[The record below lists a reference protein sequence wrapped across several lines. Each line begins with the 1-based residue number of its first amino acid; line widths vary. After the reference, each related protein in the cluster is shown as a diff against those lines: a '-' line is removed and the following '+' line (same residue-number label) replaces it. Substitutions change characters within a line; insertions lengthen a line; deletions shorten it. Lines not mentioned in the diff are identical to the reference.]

1 MAAQRAGIHYGWVM
15 VAITFLLVT
24 VTAGI
29 RSAPGVMITPFKE
42 DFGWSTAQI
51 SWAISLSILTL
62 GFAGPISG
70 RLIDRHGIRPVII
83 GFLVMGVAGTGV

>member
-1 MAAQRAGIHYGWVM
+1 MISNWLSAALARRNIHYGWVM
-15 VAITFLLVT
+15 VAVTFLLVT

-29 RSAPGVMITPFKE
+29 RSAPGVMITPLKD

-62 GFAGPISG
+62 GLAGPISG
-70 RLIDRHGIRPVII
+70 KLIDKHGIRPVI
-83 GFLVMGVAGTGV
+83 LVF